1 MPEFTLASMKDKRI
15 YTTEGLSVGTV
26 KRFELDTILWKVRSI
41 VVDVDDVALEPL
53 GLKKSLMR
61 PNEIMVGKEL
71 VKSVGDVINLNVS
84 IEILKNQLSLPTS
97 KKKVI
102 STG

>member
-1 MPEFTLASMKDKRI
+1 MTEHTLESMKDKRI

-26 KRFELDTILWKVRSI
+26 KRFELDTTLWKVRSI
-41 VVDVDDVALEPL
+41 VVEVDEMAMQPL
-53 GLKKSLMR
+53 GLKKSLLR
-61 PNEIMVGKEL
+61 KNEIMVGKEL

-84 IEILKNQLSLPTS
+84 LEILKNQLSLPTS

-102 STG
+102 STD

>member
-1 MPEFTLASMKDKRI
+1 MPEFTLASMK
-15 YTTEGLSVGTV
+15 
-26 KRFELDTILWKVRSI
+26 ELDTILWKVRSI